1 MKQAVSITLVLFLI
15 ITAGSVMAQTTIIKL
30 PVYKS
35 AGQFWLDKNGNLQ
48 GFRLKVLE
56 ALNRELED
64 DKIKFRYKLTE
75 FGEIPIKRCINDILN
90 NKYDAYFGLI
100 YSKDREEMG
109 LIFSKKE
116 IYSIPAVVWM
126 NRNNIFDYQGPESF
140 KGKKVGV
147 VLGYPYLKDTSIP
160 GIRVEPASD
169 DETNVKL
176 LLLGR
181 IDAIVDNII
190 RTGTVIKGLGL
201 ADKIDCAQTPFS
213 VSRFHI
219 AYNRNVPQFV
229 RTQTDLALT
238 RLHKSNVIKQIMDDN
253 IYNPL
258 SK

>member
-147 VLGYPYLKDTSIP
+147 VIGYPYLKNSSVP
-160 GIRVEPASD
+160 GIRVETASD
-169 DETNVKL
+169 DETNIKL

-201 ADKIDCAQTPFS
+201 ADKIDCAQIPFS